1 MDSQINE
8 IKSRLDVVE
17 VIGGYV
23 RLQKAGANWR
33 ANCPF
38 HNERTPS
45 FMVSPSRQVWRCFG
59 SCGEGGDMFSF
70 LMKIEGIEFVDAL
83 KILAQKAGVVL
94 KREDPKLKSER
105 QKYCDISEKAAGFFE
120 KNLENAAAGKEAK
133 DYLKKRGLKEETIKQ
148 FRIGWAGESWDELL
162 NFLIAKGYK
171 AADIEKAGLAVKKQ
185 NENRWFDRFRGRI
198 IFPIFDLHGQP
209 IGFGGRIFKGD
220 AEKEAKYLNSPQTFV
235 YDKSKVLYGLNF
247 AKGDIRRLEKCV
259 LVEGYMD
266 LIMAHQDGLKNSVA
280 VSGTALTPF
289 QLSILKRYSD
299 NLVLAFDMDEAGQ
312 KAAARGIDLARNL
325 SFNIRVLTL
334 PEGKDPADYALSHPG
349 RLEQEAETA
358 KPIMEYYFEK
368 VFNKFKADSAENK
381 KEIAKILLP
390 QIRQIP
396 NQIEQAHWIAE
407 LAGRLGVREEV
418 VIGELKR
425 TRENNDA
432 SAETALSAAE
442 TGVRQPA
449 ERTAGKSPN
458 RPREEVFGDHLVSL
472 LLKYN
477 RHFDVVRDFDFS
489 PLKNFTFA
497 LALEYFKKSDGEFN
511 FENIYREMPDH
522 LKNYLN
528 KIELESQNFEIKDP
542 LVEIKSCF
550 TNLQRHLLDNRME
563 EIKIILGQAEKSK
576 DHEQDAE
583 LMARFQ
589 QFASERQK
597 LEKN

>member
-8 IKSRLDVVE
+8 IKSRIDVVE

-59 SCGEGGDMFSF
+59 SCGEGGDVFSF

-83 KILAQKAGVVL
+83 KILAQKAGVIL

-105 QKYCDISEKAAGFFE
+105 RKYCDISEMAAGFFE
-120 KNLENAAAGKEAK
+120 KNLETAAVGKEAK
-133 DYLKKRGLKEETIKQ
+133 KYLKERGLKDETIKE
-148 FRIGWAGESWDELL
+148 FRLGWASESWDELL

-171 AADIEKAGLAVKKQ
+171 AADVEKAGLAVKKQ

-209 IGFGGRIFKGD
+209 IGFGGRIFKENAD
-220 AEKEAKYLNSPQTFV
+220 KEAKYLNSPQTFL

-247 AKGDIRRLEKCV
+247 AKQEIRRREKCV

-266 LIMAHQDGLKNSVA
+266 LIMSHQDGLKHCVA

-289 QLSILKRYSD
+289 QLAILKRYSD
-299 NLVLAFDMDEAGQ
+299 NLILAFDMDEAGQ
-312 KAAARGIDLARNL
+312 KAADRGIDLARNL
-325 SFNIRVLTL
+325 GFNIRVLIL
-334 PEGKDPADYALSHPG
+334 PEGKDPADYALSHPC
-349 RLEQEAETA
+349 RLETEAETA
-358 KPIMEYYFEK
+358 KPIMDYYFEK

-425 TRENNDA
+425 NREGNDVPSEIDEITRE
-432 SAETALSAAE
+432 TA
-442 TGVRQPA
+442 Q
-449 ERTAGKSPN
+449 KSPN
-458 RPREEVFGDHLVSL
+458 KPREEVFGDHLVSL
-472 LLKYN
+472 LLKHN
-477 RHFDVVRDFDFS
+477 LHFDVIRDFDFS

-497 LALEYFKKSDGEFN
+497 LALEHFKKSDGEFN
-511 FENIYREMPDH
+511 YEKSYRDTPDH

-542 LVEIKSCF
+542 LSEIKSCF
-550 TNLQRHLLDNRME
+550 TNLRRHLLDKRME
-563 EIKIILGQAEKSK
+563 EIKLILGQAEKSK
-576 DHEQDAE
+576 AHGQDAE
-583 LMARFQ
+583 LMVRFQ
-589 QFASERQK
+589 RLASERQK
-597 LEKN
+597 LEKT